1 MRNLQTLSIVA
12 ILSIACFSQITSA
25 QGFPFGNA
33 AVRNGNGNDLVL
45 AALLNNGNQNI
56 QGLIAG
62 QAAFG
67 QPINYA
73 DFLAN
78 LRLKEASAAR
88 MFGDAR
94 QSHAEAWLIEIEARK
109 EELRYHL
116 EHIQTYM
123 DARRMNKEWRRENNP
138 LPHER
143 FRKAEELHLK
153 NLRELP
159 HFSINHLSLANEMNF
174 MLKHLTTRLVAKE
187 LLNSSDVFGGQE
199 FAGRIP
205 TSELSKIR
213 LRSSVKIDG
222 NYQTYSLAEQSIIER
237 PLPAFFEN
245 PDLDAEAK
253 SYDAARIR
261 FIDDVRD
268 RIVTIKYTDYDRL
281 YHPLR
286 ELEDAFKE
294 SYRPAES
301 TEYFIGKRFFDSQ
314 RAAIIYAQR
323 EGDTRFLVGSQ
334 IFEGETFSDL
344 LNYMNQ
350 NGLEFDNHSP
360 ADKPVYVKLF
370 LVMRQALGN
379 F

>member
-1 MRNLQTLSIVA
+1 MGKLQSLGISVILLLTCLSD
-12 ILSIACFSQITSA
+12 FSLA

-33 AVRNGNGNDLVL
+33 AVRNGNGNGLDL
-45 AALLNNGNQNI
+45 AALLNNGNQNM
-56 QGLIAG
+56 QGLIAS
-62 QAAFG
+62 QAVFG
-67 QPINYA
+67 QPLNYA

-78 LRLKEASAAR
+78 LRLKQASAAN
-88 MFGDAR
+88 MFGRAR
-94 QSHAEAWLIEIEARK
+94 QSHAQAWLIEIEARK

-138 LPHER
+138 LPQER

-159 HFSINHLSLANEMNF
+159 QFSIEHLSLASEMNF

-187 LLNSSDVFGGQE
+187 LLNSSELFGGQE
-199 FAGRIP
+199 FNGKIP
-205 TSELSKIR
+205 TNELSKIR
-213 LRSSVKIDG
+213 LRSNVRIDG
-222 NYQTYSLAEQSIIER
+222 NYQTYSLGEQSIIER
-237 PLPAFFEN
+237 PLPRFFEN
-245 PDLDAEAK
+245 PDLDDAAK
-253 SYDAARIR
+253 LYDGARIR
-261 FIDDVRD
+261 FVDDARD
-268 RIVTIKYTDYDRL
+268 RTVTIRYTDYDRL

-323 EGDTRFLVGSQ
+323 EGDMRFLVGNQ
-334 IFEGETFSDL
+334 IFEGETFSEL

-350 NGLEFDNHSP
+350 NGLEFDNHAP